1 MQEKTKKIISTV
13 FLLFFLATLI
23 IGFTF
28 PGIVPLGGQNEFSY
42 GKFKFSRNSLGQYST
57 YVKDK
62 EALFNFLPP
71 DVADIPVEPE
81 VFQMISGRYEVDTT
95 AEPNST
101 FIQQI
106 YYAQFELGNMLNFH
120 AGTFVRAGLT
130 GNNTFNLPVI
140 NCNQS
145 SALIPVIYFTESNVT
160 KVYNGESCIIAEGA
174 SANDILRIK
183 DRLLYG
189 ILGVAGD

>member
-1 MQEKTKKIISTV
+1 MQDKTKKIISTV

-28 PGIVPLGGQNEFSY
+28 PGIVPLGGQNEFRY

-57 YVKDK
+57 YVNDK

-71 DVADIPVEPE
+71 DVADVLVEPE
-81 VFQMISGRYEVDTT
+81 VFQMISGKYEIDIT
-95 AEPNST
+95 ADSNST

-106 YYAQFELGNMLNFH
+106 YSAQFELGNMLNFH
-120 AGTFVRAGLT
+120 RGTYIRAGLT
-130 GNNTFNLPVI
+130 GNNTDNVPVI
-140 NCNQS
+140 SCNQS
-145 SALIPVIYFTESNVT
+145 SALIPVIYFVESNAT
-160 KVYNGESCIIAEGA
+160 RVYNGGQCIIAEGA
-174 SANDILRIK
+174 SANDIVRIK

-189 ILGVAGD
+189 ILGVTG